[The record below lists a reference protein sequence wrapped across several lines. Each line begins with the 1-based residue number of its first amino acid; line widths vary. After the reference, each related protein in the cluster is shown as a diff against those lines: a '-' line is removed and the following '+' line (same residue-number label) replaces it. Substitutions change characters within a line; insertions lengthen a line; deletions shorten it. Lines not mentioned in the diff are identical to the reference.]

1 MTTTQTRQYKDARF
15 LTTMVLILLLALTG
29 LDLVTALFTW
39 LEIDLYTKFQNGGFA
54 TQEEGIAAETASDSR
69 MILVSILRLGFF
81 VVLGVC
87 SLRWIAR
94 ANSNAQSLGAKLTIS
109 PGWSVGYYFIP
120 FLNLWKPYR
129 AMCEIYQGSVS
140 ATRFLRVQIPFY
152 LGLWW
157 VLWVLAGMVNQA
169 SFRMTLNAKEL
180 EDALLA
186 SKVSL
191 GGDFLNVLLNLA
203 FFYLVWDI
211 SSLQRVA
218 YENFLVHG
226 PLEEDFGDQL
236 DPDQDPDLV
245 PE

>member
-1 MTTTQTRQYKDARF
+1 MTNTQTRQYKDAGF
-15 LTTMVLILLLALTG
+15 LTSMVLILLLALTG

-39 LEIDLYTKFQNGGFA
+39 LEIDLYTKFQNGGFV
-54 TQEEGIAAETASDSR
+54 TQEEGIAAGTASDSR
-69 MILVSILRLGFF
+69 LFLVSMLRIGFF

-94 ANSNAQSLGAKLTIS
+94 ANSNAQSMGAQLTIS

-120 FLNLWKPYR
+120 IYNIWKPYR
-129 AMCEIYQGSVS
+129 AMCEIYQGSVNAS
-140 ATRFLRVQIPFY
+140 RFLGVQIPFY
-152 LGLWW
+152 LPLWWGLW
-157 VLWVLAGMVNQA
+157 VISGMVNNV
-169 SFRMTLNAKEL
+169 SYKMTLNAKGL
-180 EDALLA
+180 EDAVLA
-186 SKVSL
+186 SQVSL
-191 GGDFLNVLLNLA
+191 GGVFLNVVLNLV

-226 PLEEDFGDQL
+226 PLEEEFGDQP
-236 DPDQDPDLV
+236 DPDQDPNPA